1 MNILTKDE
9 VEMISCIVLEMSDRC
24 KVILNL
30 FPKDKKKEKLLRHL
44 AAASVHLLYFMR
56 DITNNNN
63 GIIKISEEYKKEEK
77 LFLNECGCNNE

>member
-30 FPKDKKKEKLLRHL
+30 FPKDKKKEKLLRNL
-44 AAASVHLLYFMR
+44 AIASVHLAMFMD
-56 DITNNNN
+56 DISNCNE
-63 GIIKISEEYKKEEK
+63 GEK
-77 LFLNECGCNNE
+77 